1 MHGLFHDK
9 HVNFRLGLYDETVH
23 KCKLFLHD
31 LHHFLRF
38 FSKKRPT
45 HNRERAF
52 FQNQKYADYMYKK
65 MVVSIIIF
73 VRLSD
78 VLAVSVSNP
87 KNIIFKKRHKLDVN
101 ILQLVCRHVRI

>member
-9 HVNFRLGLYDETVH
+9 HVNLDWVYDETVH
-23 KCKLFLHD
+23 KCKLFLHHS
-31 LHHFLRF
+31 HHFFAF

-78 VLAVSVSNP
+78 VLAVYVRNP
-87 KNIIFKKRHKLDVN
+87 QNITESMRLKFNGNVLPI
-101 ILQLVCRHVRI
+101 VCGGVRV

>member
-9 HVNFRLGLYDETVH
+9 HVNLDWVYDETVH
-23 KCKLFLHD
+23 KCKLFLHS
-31 LHHFLRF
+31 LHQFLRF
-38 FSKKRPT
+38 FSKKDPPT
-45 HNRERAF
+45 TVSEPF
-52 FQNQKYADYMYKK
+52 FKIKNTLIICIKK

-78 VLAVSVSNP
+78 VLGVFVSNP